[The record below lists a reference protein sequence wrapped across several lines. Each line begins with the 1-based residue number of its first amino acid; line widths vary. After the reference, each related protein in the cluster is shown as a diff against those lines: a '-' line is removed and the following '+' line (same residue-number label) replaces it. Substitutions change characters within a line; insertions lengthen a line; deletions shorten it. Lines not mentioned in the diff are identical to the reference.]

1 MIDRTL
7 SEILEA
13 EQRIASVFRFV
24 AAFGS
29 SILIG
34 SPIILGSAF
43 TYYSLFFFRARV
55 RPGSSFLGGSP
66 IRTRPLLIIAHGG
79 ISTGCRESCWMGCRL
94 AGVVAFRHITS
105 PSPSAPALQVPG
117 PFKNRVFRLQ
127 VSF

>member
-1 MIDRTL
+1 VNNVQGHRLVGVATEAADRKKEIIDRTL

-34 SPIILGSAF
+34 SLIILGSAF

-66 IRTRPLLIIAHGG
+66 IRTRPLLIIAHRG
-79 ISTGCRESCWMGCRL
+79 ISTGCRESCWMGADYRGL
-94 AGVVAFRHITS
+94 YASESR
-105 PSPSAPALQVPG
+105 P
-117 PFKNRVFRLQ
+117 
-127 VSF
+127 